1 MKRYNNFSIFFY
13 FLISMILNVFRVLMQ
28 CTYVG
33 NFDSLH
39 QSNKKRRLIGP
50 AKEKA
55 LNSIIDKNIS
65 SETYR
70 EKEAT
75 RLMRTGK

>member
-1 MKRYNNFSIFFY
+1 
-13 FLISMILNVFRVLMQ
+13 MILIVIRVLMQ

-33 NFDSLH
+33 NFDALH

-55 LNSIIDKNIS
+55 IISIIDKNIS

-75 RLMRTGK
+75 RLMRTGKNRNLILNMHIKYNIN

>member
-1 MKRYNNFSIFFY
+1 
-13 FLISMILNVFRVLMQ
+13 MQ

-33 NFDSLH
+33 NFDTLH
-39 QSNKKRRLIGP
+39 KSNKKRRLIGP
-50 AKEKA
+50 TKDKVIT
-55 LNSIIDKNIS
+55 SIIERNIS
-65 SETYR
+65 CETYR